1 MGVTA
6 MRYLMIAAAAAFLVL
21 PATAPAKA
29 CGAAQHSAKA
39 VTADYSAKKH
49 KKPAMKKEKVE
60 YMRAAPMK

>member
-6 MRYLMIAAAAAFLVL
+6 MRYLMIATASMFLML

-29 CGAAQHSAKA
+29 SDAAQYSAKA

-49 KKPAMKKEKVE
+49 KKHKKPAEKVE
-60 YMRAAPMK
+60 YMRAALMK